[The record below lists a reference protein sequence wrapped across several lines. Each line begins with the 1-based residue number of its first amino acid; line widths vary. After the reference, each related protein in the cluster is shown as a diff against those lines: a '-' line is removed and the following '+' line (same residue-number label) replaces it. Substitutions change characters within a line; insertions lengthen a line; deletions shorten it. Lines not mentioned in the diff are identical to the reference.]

1 MDWIFGCKWIRVLP
15 WTMNLMIFGLIL
27 IGASRSTV
35 EAIIILS
42 KVALNTVLDPS
53 IDTPANSNWI
63 TTTTICKRFS
73 TAHHVRKWCTPN
85 PSSIFTAYQ
94 SVYYSPKLSAKPF
107 LHAKYVSGLRKSL
120 VASSFFLMFL
130 KLEIWSFHRL
140 VLRSF
145 QFLYQYLYHLHNDFM
160 YHV

>member
-1 MDWIFGCKWIRVLP
+1 
-15 WTMNLMIFGLIL
+15 
-27 IGASRSTV
+27 
-35 EAIIILS
+35 
-42 KVALNTVLDPS
+42 
-53 IDTPANSNWI
+53 
-63 TTTTICKRFS
+63 
-73 TAHHVRKWCTPN
+73 
-85 PSSIFTAYQ
+85 
-94 SVYYSPKLSAKPF
+94 
-107 LHAKYVSGLRKSL
+107 L